1 MLTGNASYWSSGAAR
16 ALQGAV
22 NVARGGPACI
32 RTSSQRCFYCLRLR
46 EPVVLGRIC
55 SRATR
60 AGRVLGVT
68 ERFGIGPYLDPG
80 WRRAVRDRH
89 MQVHP
94 SFRDSSPI
102 GVTEGMLLGKP
113 VLVSDV
119 GGLPELV
126 SDGVTGY
133 VIPVG
138 DQPRFDAR
146 LLDLLGSPASPRS
159 SAERGRLAAERR
171 SSAAAMAGS
180 LADVFVN
187 LAKQRRGS
195 RRHEARWRLDRGVME
210 ALHQR
215 YPSAA
220 PCRTTGSGANE
231 SWTSL

>member
-1 MLTGNASYWSSGAAR
+1 
-16 ALQGAV
+16 
-22 NVARGGPACI
+22 
-32 RTSSQRCFYCLRLR
+32 
-46 EPVVLGRIC
+46 
-55 SRATR
+55 
-60 AGRVLGVT
+60 
-68 ERFGIGPYLDPG
+68 
-80 WRRAVRDRH
+80 
-89 MQVHP
+89 
-94 SFRDSSPI
+94 
-102 GVTEGMLLGKP
+102 MLLGKP

-159 SAERGRLAAERR
+159 SAERAGWRPERR

-195 RRHEARWRLDRGVME
+195 RRQKRLEVRPGVME

-220 PCRTTGSGANE
+220 PCRTTGLVNE